1 MSTRTIVI
9 VVALLAVTVG
19 AHNWAS
25 PDRLLDEPTN
35 EFISYNTRTSAV
47 VRDGVL
53 HYVYYAEQSPGDQYN
68 RDVYYTNYDVAT
80 QVWSDPVNLSDAPG
94 QSHLPVLVLEED
106 GDINVF
112 WYDTMVNANFDL
124 YWNRYDATAGQWRG
138 AEPISQDPGRWAV
151 HPVAALDSS
160 GVVHLFWVEANY
172 YNSWLD
178 SFEIFYTTVDD
189 GQLGAVEQLTDVG
202 SDSRWEL
209 SLMIDRFD
217 DLHLSWSDDRYDRN
231 SWSVYYRHKPSG
243 GDWGPEIVIDDGQS
257 CDLEIYRDNLFL
269 AYNKAVEPSDHYQTF
284 YTVKPLSAPDDQWGS
299 RFLMTEND
307 TKSRLANLEPS
318 YNGMRLIWLDHL
330 DEYHA
335 LYESRIGPYSFSRPE
350 RLTDQDGYYSP
361 AVLASDAN
369 HSLYQFYHYT
379 PDLDS
384 DRDIFF
390 RIDANPRDPQFDS
403 PDAPPGAGAGTGV
416 QNLRVHP
423 SPVRN
428 DAVISLELA
437 AADEVELAVYDL
449 AGRRVRTLQR
459 GPLAAGRHEIALD
472 AAGMT
477 AGLYLLRVKTANGE
491 ELERFVIER

>member
-209 SLMIDRFD
+209 SLMIDRYD

-231 SWSVYYRHKPSG
+231 SWQVYYRHKPSG

-472 AAGMT
+472 AAGIT